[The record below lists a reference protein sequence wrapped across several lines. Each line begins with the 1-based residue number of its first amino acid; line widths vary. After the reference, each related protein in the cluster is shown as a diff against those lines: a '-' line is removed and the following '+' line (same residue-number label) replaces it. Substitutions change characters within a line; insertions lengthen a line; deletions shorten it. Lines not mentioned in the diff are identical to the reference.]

1 MTVGMGDF
9 YPISN
14 TERLLG
20 SFLMLFGVMTSD
32 YIMGALLNFVN
43 KVEDEYMESNFIKEE
58 GHLDRFFHTLEQ
70 FNRNKPIDKNMYNDI
85 R

>member
-32 YIMGALLNFVN
+32 YIMGALLIFVN
-43 KVEDEYMESNFIKEE
+43 KVEDEYKESNFIKDE
-58 GHLDRFFHTLEQ
+58 GHLDRFFLTLE
-70 FNRNKPIDKNMYNDI
+70 
-85 R
+85 